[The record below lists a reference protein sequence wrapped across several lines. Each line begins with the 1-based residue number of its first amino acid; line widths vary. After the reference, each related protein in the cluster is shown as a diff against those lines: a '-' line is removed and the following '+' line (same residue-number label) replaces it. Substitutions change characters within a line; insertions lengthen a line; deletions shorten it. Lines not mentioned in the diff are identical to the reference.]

1 MSTII
6 RASDR
11 NEEVHQSVFNFED
24 MSEQAGRYLD
34 GVRAEAAKILVAAR
48 KEAEALKRKA
58 ESEGRAAGMKKVA
71 EMVQQQLGQQ
81 LATLLPAVREAV
93 NEIRFSKQA
102 WLSHWEKSVIHL
114 ATAIAGRV
122 IRQEIAREPEVPM
135 ILLREGLELAAGAG
149 HLRIHL
155 HPDDLK
161 TLGPQ
166 SQALVRELAPLATAE
181 FVADA
186 AISPGGCRI
195 DTQHG
200 IIDQQWEAQLARI
213 EEELAE

>member
-11 NEEVHQSVFNFED
+11 NQEIHQPAFNFED
-24 MSEQAGRYLD
+24 MSVQASRYLD
-34 GVRAEAAKILVAAR
+34 TVRAEAAKILVAAR
-48 KEAEALKRKA
+48 KEAEAIKRKA

-81 LATLLPAVREAV
+81 LTTLLPAVRSAI
-93 NEIRFSKQA
+93 NEIRYSKQA

-122 IRQEIAREPEVPM
+122 VRQELTRQPEVPLK
-135 ILLREGLELAAGAG
+135 LLREGLELAAGAG

-155 HPDDLK
+155 HPNDLK
-161 TLGPQ
+161 TLGPK
-166 SQALVRELAPLATAE
+166 SEALVRELAPLATSE

>member
-11 NEEVHQSVFNFED
+11 QQEVQQPLFNFED
-24 MSEQAGRYLD
+24 LSVQASRYLD
-34 GVRAEAAKILVAAR
+34 TVRAEAKNILIAAR
-48 KEAEALKRKA
+48 KEAEAVKRKA
-58 ESEGRAAGMKKVA
+58 ESEGRAVGMKKVS

-81 LATLLPAVREAV
+81 LTTLLPAVREAV
-93 NEIRFSKQA
+93 NEIRFAKQA

-122 IRQEIAREPEVPM
+122 IRHEIARVPDVPVK
-135 ILLREGLELAAGAG
+135 LLREGLELAAGSG

-161 TLGPQ
+161 TLGAQ

-181 FVADA
+181 FVADP